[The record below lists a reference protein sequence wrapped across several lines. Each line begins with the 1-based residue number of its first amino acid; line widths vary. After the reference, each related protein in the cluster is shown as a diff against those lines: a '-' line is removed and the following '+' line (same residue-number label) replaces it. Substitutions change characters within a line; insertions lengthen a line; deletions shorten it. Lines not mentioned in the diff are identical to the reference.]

1 MKSTSKDL
9 WKALKEINMQFVG
22 KNYIN
27 GEWENKEESTFA
39 KQNPADLEEL
49 GSFPLTGD
57 ETVNRAYKEAL

>member
-1 MKSTSKDL
+1 
-9 WKALKEINMQFVG
+9 MQFVG